1 MKIKKCL
8 CCCKESK
15 VIIFNQSINLCPVCN
30 HIVNNK
36 INYNYQN
43 NKSIKVL
50 DIINEINNWN
60 DKDLY
65 NAHLSLMGKE

>member
-1 MKIKKCL
+1 MKEKKCL
-8 CCCKESK
+8 CCSK
-15 VIIFNQSINLCPVCN
+15 VSRTMILNQSINLCPVCN
-30 HIVNNK
+30 HIVNNT

-50 DIINEINNWN
+50 DIIKEINNWN

-65 NAHLSLMGKE
+65 NAHLFLTEKE